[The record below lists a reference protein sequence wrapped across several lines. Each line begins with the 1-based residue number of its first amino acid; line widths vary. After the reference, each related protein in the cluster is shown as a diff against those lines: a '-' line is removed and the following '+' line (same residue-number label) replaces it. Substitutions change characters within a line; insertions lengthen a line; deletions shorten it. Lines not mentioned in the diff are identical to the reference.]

1 MRKINLRALALD
13 ADEPKCAVCG
23 SNVEEAQGYSRKA
36 WCSECG
42 KLQPMR
48 EKQNVWGPTKA
59 KDTTIMTPQEVKA
72 DIAYQRAKGH
82 RTPWIIY
89 NAEGK
94 PVCVVGSEEVA
105 RVAKKSNETMVRAKD
120 DAFTERLEAQQ
131 KKPHPFAGK
140 TKDDTCYYCGQGR
153 MATIHRKYYDEG
165 RSATA
170 QVGAKDAVVEKYRGY
185 EIEEG
190 ETGAVRVVGLG
201 HRYAQYFKGWS
212 RASAVEAAKRAID
225 RELAKPEPL
234 PVKPEDIIRSM
245 YTDRVPGKAK
255 DAKTEIYKGVEIGE
269 VPDSRG
275 KWYVKDPASGQH
287 LKMPDKYQAMGWA
300 EAYERKRKGQEP
312 NHMYD
317 EGRSATAQVGAKDDR
332 EYPMPVH
339 RLTGRNPDRCAQCGR
354 PQSDLIHNCTNRF
367 ATDRRAK
374 DQVPQ
379 DCFDAQIM
387 SI

>member
-1 MRKINLRALALD
+1 MRKIDLRALALD
-13 ADEPKCAVCG
+13 AYGYASHNVKKCPGIFYKGGCEGRGRPVPGYVYCAKCMRA
-23 SNVEEAQGYSRKA
+23 NEANES
-36 WCSECG
+36 
-42 KLQPMR
+42 
-48 EKQNVWGPTKA
+48 KA
-59 KDTTIMTPQEVKA
+59 KDAGLEGYSVAELQAYIKA
-72 DIAYQRAKGH
+72 CEQALNSKKGKNVQGVVTGVEAA
-82 RTPWIIY
+82 REELARRKQATDLEPI
-89 NAEGK
+89 
-94 PVCVVGSEEVA
+94 PVE
-105 RVAKKSNETMVRAKD
+105 
-120 DAFTERLEAQQ
+120 
-131 KKPHPFAGK
+131 
-140 TKDDTCYYCGQGR
+140 
-153 MATIHRKYYDEG
+153 
-165 RSATA
+165 
-170 QVGAKDAVVEKYRGY
+170 VGAKDAVVEKYRGY

-287 LKMPDKYQAMGWA
+287 LKMPDKFQAMGWA
-300 EAYERKRKGQEP
+300 EAYERKKKGQEP

-379 DCFDAQIM
+379 DCFDAQILGV
-387 SI
+387 